1 MTGKLV
7 KVEPA
12 MGLAKGQPNVDDVLR
27 EFYSRR
33 SKATLLAYK
42 QDLARFRDFIGV
54 ETDAAVAK
62 MLFAGG
68 PGAGNALLLRWRNA
82 MEEANVAP
90 LTINRR
96 LTAIRSLVK
105 LGRTLGVVT
114 WAFDV
119 QGVKGAVP
127 IRDTRGPELVD
138 VRRLLSTRHG
148 LMEDAILQ
156 LMFTRGLR
164 SIEVRELRLEH
175 CLTLKDRSTVMIRG
189 KGRKGLTAITL
200 APSSVAALLTWLK
213 VRGDEPGYVFTREG
227 DEPGAQLNHPYLWR
241 LVKRCGAKV
250 GIKLWPHALRHSA
263 ITTALDAAHGDV
275 RRVQKFSRHADV
287 KNVLKYDDDRRDFG
301 GELAGA
307 LDELSKKQ

>member
-1 MTGKLV
+1 
-7 KVEPA
+7 
-12 MGLAKGQPNVDDVLR
+12 
-27 EFYSRR
+27 
-33 SKATLLAYK
+33 
-42 QDLARFRDFIGV
+42 
-54 ETDAAVAK
+54 
-62 MLFAGG
+62 
-68 PGAGNALLLRWRNA
+68 
-82 MEEANVAP
+82 MEEAGVAP

-105 LGRTLGVVT
+105 LGRTLGVIT

-127 IRDTRGPELVD
+127 VRDTRGPELAD

-164 SIEVRELRLEH
+164 SVEVRELRLEH
-175 CLTLKDRSTVMIRG
+175 CTTLKDRSTIMIRG
-189 KGRKGLTAITL
+189 KGRKGLTPITL

-213 VRGDEPGYVFTREG
+213 VRGDEPGYVFMREG
-227 DEPGAQLNHPYLWR
+227 DEPGTQLNHPYLWR

-287 KNVLKYDDDRRDFG
+287 KNVLKYDDDRRDHG

-307 LDELSKKQ
+307 LDALAKKK